1 MPLPQ
6 KITDFEA
13 PASASKFDGHAALRG
28 SGIRSASGL
37 HNSLAPGADP
47 TEDLRNLIEEL
58 QASARSARAELRV
71 VEVERDDLALQLEES
86 LVRVDRLRANE
97 RELRSKFVEVTTLI
111 RERDAAT
118 AEVKRLTDAAR
129 TAEEQVAAITQSR
142 NDAMRQR
149 DEALRRTDALKRSA
163 DEHAAQAAEALKQV
177 LAVRQAR
184 DAAHAQN
191 LEAGTKLARAEDQIA
206 ELGYELETAQK
217 AARKVTDELAEARR
231 QIDSVTADR
240 DGASAQVTRL
250 TEELD
255 AQRRKLLDLTEQRDA
270 AASSAHDAA
279 IGEVRAQMDSLTQE
293 RDAAQHRAVELG
305 RELEALRQQF
315 QTFREEHQ
323 KAASAELSAAT
334 GKAASFE
341 NEARELRHEAANL
354 RQRILALE
362 HEVAQAP
369 ALAAAQDALAAAQAE
384 RETALGGLQEAQRR
398 VAELTAE
405 VETARSQSRAS
416 AAAMEEELTTLR
428 ARVAAIES
436 LEAEARNRGEEARE
450 IAARFE
456 RQRIETIDIAAQLQS
471 AHREIR
477 ELSANLAEARL
488 QVKFAQAAT
497 LAAKGS
503 GARVK
508 AIVTTLNEPT
518 EKEPAPA
525 PRAIPLEIG
534 VAQPLEPREIK
545 SALAA
550 MRQCYQAFAKSQED
564 LSLLNELYCHVH
576 AFAERTR
583 DSGLLAAHRL
593 TAAFADFAHG
603 LYQNPV
609 QVNASTLR
617 SVSQTI
623 DFLGSLMRAD
633 DLASMPDPAT
643 ARIYAVDDDPENCES
658 IKLAMETAAM
668 GTTCALD
675 PIEALAELSEQP
687 FDLIFVDVNM
697 PGMDGFELCSQ
708 LRQLPIHAATP
719 IVFLSG
725 LATAEHRTQST
736 ASGGTDFVAKPFN
749 LYELTVKALTHILR
763 SRMQPDE

>member
-1 MPLPQ
+1 MALPQ
-6 KITDFEA
+6 KIAEFDA
-13 PASASKFDGHAALRG
+13 PGASKHDGHPPFRSSGVRAAD
-28 SGIRSASGL
+28 A
-37 HNSLAPGADP
+37 LAPGADP

-58 QASARSARAELRV
+58 QATARGARAELRV

-118 AEVKRLTDAAR
+118 AEVKRITEATR
-129 TAEEQVAAITQSR
+129 GAEEQIAALTQSR
-142 NDAMRQR
+142 NDALRQR

-184 DAAHAQN
+184 DAAHTQN
-191 LEAGTKLARAEDQIA
+191 LEAGTKLARSEDRIA
-206 ELGYELETAQK
+206 ELEYELEAAQKTAQN
-217 AARKVTDELAEARR
+217 ATTEHAEIRR
-231 QIDSVTADR
+231 QLDSVIADR
-240 DGASAQVTRL
+240 DASAAQVARL
-250 TEELD
+250 SEELD
-255 AQRRKLLDLTEQRDA
+255 TQRRKLLDLSAEKDA
-270 AASSAHDAA
+270 AANSAHDAA
-279 IGEVRAQMDSLTQE
+279 ITEARTQMDSLTKE
-293 RDAAQHRAVELG
+293 RDAAQHRAQELG
-305 RELEALRQQF
+305 RELEGLRQQF
-315 QTFREEHQ
+315 QTFREEQQ
-323 KAASAELSAAT
+323 KASSAELAAASEKAAT
-334 GKAASFE
+334 FE
-341 NEARELRHEAANL
+341 NQAREHRHEVANL

-362 HEVAQAP
+362 EEAANAP
-369 ALAAAQDALAAAQAE
+369 ALAAAQEALTAANADRDAAHV
-384 RETALGGLQEAQRR
+384 GLQEARR
-398 VAELTAE
+398 QVAELT
-405 VETARSQSRAS
+405 TALDSVRAQTGAS
-416 AAAMEEELTTLR
+416 ASAMEEELATLR
-428 ARVAAIES
+428 ARVAAVES
-436 LEAEARNRGEEARE
+436 LEAEASARAAEARE

-508 AIVTTLNEPT
+508 AIVSTLHEPV
-518 EKEPAPA
+518 EKEPTPA
-525 PRAIPLEIG
+525 PRAVPLEIG
-534 VAQPLEPREIK
+534 VAQALEPREIK

-550 MRQCYQAFAKSQED
+550 MRQCYQAFAKCQED

-593 TAAFADFAHG
+593 TAAFAEFAHG

-623 DFLGSLMRAD
+623 DFLGSLMRED
-633 DLASMPDPAT
+633 DLPAMPDPAT
-643 ARIYAVDDDPENCES
+643 ARIYAVDDDPANCES
-658 IKLAMETAAM
+658 IKLAMETASM
-668 GTTCALD
+668 RTTCALD
-675 PIEALAELSEQP
+675 PIEALAELTEQP

-697 PGMDGFELCSQ
+697 PGMDGFELCRQ
-708 LRQLPIHAATP
+708 LRETPLHAATP

-725 LATAEHRTQST
+725 LATVEHRTQS
-736 ASGGTDFVAKPFN
+736 AVSGGTDFIAKPFN

-763 SRMQPDE
+763 AQMQLKE

>member
-1 MPLPQ
+1 MALPQ
-6 KITDFEA
+6 KIAEFEA
-13 PASASKFDGHAALRG
+13 PGSSKLDGPSAFRS
-28 SGIRSASGL
+28 SGIRSPG
-37 HNSLAPGADP
+37 SLAPGADP

-58 QASARSARAELRV
+58 QAAARSARAELRV

-111 RERDAAT
+111 RERDAAN
-118 AEVKRLTDAAR
+118 AEVKRVTDATR
-129 TAEEQVAAITQSR
+129 GAEEHVAALTQSR
-142 NDAMRQR
+142 NDALRQR

-163 DEHAAQAAEALKQV
+163 DEHATQAAEALKQV

-184 DAAHAQN
+184 DAAHTQN
-191 LEAGTKLARAEDQIA
+191 LEAGAKLSRAEDRIA
-206 ELGYELETAQK
+206 ELEYEVEAAQK
-217 AARKVTDELAEARR
+217 AAQKAADEHAEIRR
-231 QIDSVTADR
+231 QLDSVVADR
-240 DGASAQVTRL
+240 DASAAQVTRL

-255 AQRRKLLDLTEQRDA
+255 AQRRKLLDLTAQKDA
-270 AASSAHDAA
+270 AANSAHDAA
-279 IGEVRAQMDSLTQE
+279 LDEARAQMNSLTQE
-293 RDAAQHRAVELG
+293 RDTAQSRALELG
-305 RELEALRQQF
+305 RDLEGLRQQF
-315 QTFREEHQ
+315 QAFRDEQ
-323 KAASAELSAAT
+323 LKTGNAELLAANE
-334 GKAASFE
+334 KAVSLE
-341 NEARELRHEAANL
+341 NQARELRHEAANL
-354 RQRILALE
+354 RQRLLALE
-362 HEVAQAP
+362 QEAAHPP
-369 ALAAAQDALAAAQAE
+369 ALAAAQEALAAARAE
-384 RETALGGLQEAQRR
+384 SESARAGLQDSQRQI
-398 VAELTAE
+398 AELAAALE
-405 VETARSQSRAS
+405 AARTQSGAS
-416 AAAMEEELTTLR
+416 AASMEAELTTLR
-428 ARVAAIES
+428 ARLAAVES
-436 LEAEARNRGEEARE
+436 LEGEAKARAAEARE
-450 IAARFE
+450 IAGRFE

-508 AIVTTLNEPT
+508 AIVNTLNEPSSS
-518 EKEPAPA
+518 APVPS
-525 PRAIPLEIG
+525 PRPIPLELG

-550 MRQCYQAFAKSQED
+550 MRQCYQAFAKCQDD

-583 DSGLLAAHRL
+583 DSGLFAAHRL
-593 TAAFADFAHG
+593 TAAFAEFTHG

-623 DFLGSLMRAD
+623 DFLGSLMRED
-633 DLASMPDPAT
+633 DLASMSDPAT
-643 ARIYAVDDDPENCES
+643 ARIYVVDDDPANCES

-668 GTTCALD
+668 RCTCALD
-675 PIEALAELSEQP
+675 PIEALAELTGQP
-687 FDLIFVDVNM
+687 FDLIFLDVNM
-697 PGMDGFELCSQ
+697 PGMDGFELCTQ
-708 LRQLPIHAATP
+708 LRQIPTHAATP

-725 LATAEHRTQST
+725 LATVENRTQST
-736 ASGGTDFVAKPFN
+736 VAGGTDFIAKPFN

-763 SRMQPDE
+763 AQLQIKE